1 MEGGGPGFDGLIKNM
16 DSITDKLS
24 HIAALRPRSRPL
36 APSLET
42 TSSSERLMQLLEG
55 ENRVNRL
62 GSHIR
67 VQRRFDEPAAG
78 NLEPRALQRI
88 ASGPMDILGDSSQ
101 WLFLDTETT
110 GLAGGSG
117 TYAFLVGL
125 AWWEPDGFVVE
136 QYFMRH
142 HGEEPSLLLA
152 VLDRLMQR
160 RILVT
165 FNGKSFDW
173 PLLQTRYQITRV
185 GSMPAPL
192 AHLDLLHPARRLW
205 RLDLKSVALA
215 QLEKHIL
222 QFDRK
227 QDIPSETIPQRYFDF
242 LRGGSSDAIAEVFR
256 HNQMDLCGLA
266 SLALHM
272 IRVLSDPE
280 CNGCKAGEL
289 FGISRLLQ
297 KRGEKRL
304 AGRIY
309 RKALEEGLPVD
320 AERTAQRELALLAK
334 QERNFELAN
343 ALWEK
348 LLDDTAEG
356 LRAYEQLAIYYEHHA
371 VLPQKAAMISRDAIT
386 RLQESFHSGR
396 LPLNKYQQWHARFQH
411 RLSRLNDRIQ
421 NSESGIQK

>member
-1 MEGGGPGFDGLIKNM
+1 M
-16 DSITDKLS
+16 DTIDSKLS
-24 HIAALRPRSRPL
+24 HIAALLPRSRIL
-36 APSLET
+36 DRSAGIGAASN
-42 TSSSERLMQLLEG
+42 SEKLLQLLEG
-55 ENRVNRL
+55 ENRINRL

-67 VQRRFDEPAAG
+67 VLRRFDEPAAG
-78 NLEPRALQRI
+78 TLELRALQWI
-88 ASGPMDILGDSSQ
+88 ASGPMDILGDASQ

-110 GLAGGSG
+110 GLSGGSG

-125 AWWEPDGFVVE
+125 AWWEADRFVVE
-136 QYFMRH
+136 QYFMRN
-142 HGEEPSLLLA
+142 HGEEPSLLLE
-152 VLDRLMQR
+152 VLARLTQR

-173 PLLQTRYQITRV
+173 PLLQTRYQMTRV
-185 GSMPAPL
+185 GPMPAPL

-215 QLEKHIL
+215 QLEKHVL
-222 QFDRK
+222 RLDRG

-242 LRGGSSDAIAEVFR
+242 LRGGSPDAIAEVFR

-280 CNGCKAGEL
+280 QNGSSAGEF

-297 KRGEKRL
+297 KRGEKHL

-309 RKALEEGLPVD
+309 RKALEGGLPEV
-320 AERTAQRELALLAK
+320 AKRTAQKELALLAK
-334 QERNFELAN
+334 RERDFNLSNE
-343 ALWEK
+343 LWEK

-356 LRAYEQLAIYYEHHA
+356 LQAYEQLAIYYEHHA
-371 VLPQKAAMISRDAIT
+371 ALPQKAAMISRQAIA
-386 RLQESFHSGR
+386 RLQEAFHSGR
-396 LPLNKYQQWHARFQH
+396 LPLHKYQQWHTKFQH
-411 RLSRLNDRIQ
+411 RLSRLERSQERVSRFPFPVPERD
-421 NSESGIQK
+421 

>member
-1 MEGGGPGFDGLIKNM
+1 M
-16 DSITDKLS
+16 DSIVDKLS
-24 HIAALRPRSRPL
+24 HIAALRPRSRIPDR
-36 APSLET
+36 
-42 TSSSERLMQLLEG
+42 SSGAASNSEKLLQLLEG
-55 ENRVNRL
+55 ENRVNQL

-67 VQRRFDEPAAG
+67 VLRRFDEPAAG
-78 NLEPRALQRI
+78 TLELQALQRI
-88 ASGPMDILGDSSQ
+88 ASGPMDILGDADQ

-110 GLAGGSG
+110 GLSGGSG

-125 AWWEPDGFVVE
+125 AWWEADGFVVE
-136 QYFMRH
+136 QYFMRN
-142 HGEEPSLLLA
+142 HGEEPSLLLE
-152 VLDRLMQR
+152 VLARLNQR

-173 PLLQTRYQITRV
+173 PLLQTRYRMTRV
-185 GSMPAPL
+185 GSLPAPL
-192 AHLDLLHPARRLW
+192 AHLDLLHPARQLW
-205 RLDLKSVALA
+205 RRDLSSVALA

-222 QFDRK
+222 RLDRE

-242 LRGGSSDAIAEVFR
+242 LRGGSPDAMAEVFR

-280 CNGCKAGEL
+280 QNDSSSGEF

-297 KRGEKRL
+297 KRGENHL

-309 RKALEEGLPVD
+309 QKALEGGLPII
-320 AERTAQRELALLAK
+320 AKRTAQKELALLAK
-334 QERNFELAN
+334 RDRNFDLSN

-356 LRAYEQLAIYYEHHA
+356 LHAYEQLAIYYEHHA
-371 VLPQKAAMISRDAIT
+371 ALPQKAAMISRQAIA
-386 RLQESFHSGR
+386 RLQEAFHSGR
-396 LPLNKYQQWHARFQH
+396 LPLHKYQHWHTKFQH
-411 RLSRLNDRIQ
+411 RLSRLERNQEVVSR
-421 NSESGIQK
+421 STLPVLR

>member
-1 MEGGGPGFDGLIKNM
+1 M
-16 DSITDKLS
+16 DSIAAKLS
-24 HIAALRPRSRPL
+24 HIAALRPRSRIPDHF
-36 APSLET
+36 AGTGTASN
-42 TSSSERLMQLLEG
+42 SEKLLQLLEG

-67 VQRRFDEPAAG
+67 VRRRLDGPAAEP
-78 NLEPRALQRI
+78 LECRALQRI
-88 ASGPMDILGDSSQ
+88 ASDPMDIIGDANQ

-125 AWWEPDGFVVE
+125 AWWEADHFVVE

-142 HGEEPSLLLA
+142 HGEEPSLLLE
-152 VLDRLMQR
+152 VLDRLAQR

-173 PLLQTRYQITRV
+173 PLLQTRYQMTRV
-185 GSMPAPL
+185 GALPSPL

-205 RLDLKSVALA
+205 RLDLESVALA

-222 QFDRK
+222 RLDRK
-227 QDIPSETIPQRYFDF
+227 QDIPSATIPQRYFDF
-242 LRGGSSDAIAEVFR
+242 LRGGSPDAMAEVFH

-272 IRVLSDPE
+272 IQVLSNPE
-280 CNGCKAGEL
+280 QNGASAGEL

-304 AGRIY
+304 AARIY
-309 RKALEEGLPVD
+309 QKALEGGLPVH
-320 AERTAQRELALLAK
+320 AQRAARKELALLAK
-334 QERNFELAN
+334 RERNFDLSN

-348 LLDDTAEG
+348 LLDGTAEG
-356 LRAYEQLAIYYEHHA
+356 LQAYEQLAIYYEHSA
-371 VLPQKAAMISRDAIT
+371 ALPQKAAMISKQAIA
-386 RLQESFHSGR
+386 RLQEAFHSGR
-396 LPLNKYQQWHARFQH
+396 LPSNKYQQWHEKFQH
-411 RLSRLNDRIQ
+411 RLSRLERIQ
-421 NSESGIQK
+421 ERVSGFTFPVSR